1 MSNSFGK
8 FTFFYIFTN
17 VKSKCLFVGA
27 LLFTSVFTML
37 HCKKST
43 GTGFEHSIMRPWF
56 DKNCQSC
63 HGSGGSN
70 SRDWSYNP
78 DNYESSIKKHASHI
92 YEVVYTQKSMPPAGL
107 SQTELDQFKAWYD
120 AGYPAK

>member
-1 MSNSFGK
+1 LENSLFLR
-8 FTFFYIFTN
+8 IFTLMKRN
-17 VKSKCLFVGA
+17 GLTLVA
-27 LLFTSVFTML
+27 LLFTSIFGLM

-43 GTGFEHSIMRPWF
+43 GTGFEHAIMRPWF

-70 SRDWSYNP
+70 SRNWSYNP
-78 DNYESSIKKHASHI
+78 DDYESSIKKHASHI

-107 SQTELDQFKAWYD
+107 TQNELEQFKAWYD
-120 AGYPAK
+120 AGYPVK